1 MPSKACHT
9 PFLYKEDEKDFVK
22 EDETLLGS
30 FRLSQHTCFWKFL
43 SEAEYKKEVV
53 VDKAIETRSRHFYLI
68 ILSAF
73 VTH

>member
-1 MPSKACHT
+1 M
-9 PFLYKEDEKDFVK
+9 K

-30 FRLSQHTCFWKFL
+30 FRLSRHTFFWKFL
-43 SEAEYKKEVV
+43 SEAEDKKEVV
-53 VDKAIETRSRHFYLI
+53 VDKAIETRSRHFYPI